1 MFFVYVLFSKKDS
14 KLYIGFTNNLKRRY
28 KEHQQG
34 LVISTKNR
42 LPLNLVYYETYTSKK
57 DAAERE
63 QKLKQFSGAM
73 AYLRNRLKNSIML
86 FK

>member
-14 KLYIGFTNNLKRRY
+14 KLYIGLTNNLKRRY

-63 QKLKQFSGAM
+63 QKLKQFSGIM
-73 AYLRNRLKNSIML
+73 THLRNRLKNSIML